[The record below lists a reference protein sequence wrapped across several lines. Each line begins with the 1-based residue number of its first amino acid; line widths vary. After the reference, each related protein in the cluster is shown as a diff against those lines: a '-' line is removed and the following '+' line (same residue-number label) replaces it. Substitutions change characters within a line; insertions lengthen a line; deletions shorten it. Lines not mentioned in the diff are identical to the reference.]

1 MSQAEERSTTPQ
13 KDAYGAPRATVVG
26 KVEELTAGNGGD
38 IWDSGGSWMAVAFSG
53 EEVQDGGDELGREAD
68 GDDEAGGPGLEEEE

>member
-13 KDAYGAPRATVVG
+13 KGAYRAPSTTVVG
-26 KVEELTAGNGGD
+26 KVEELTAGNTGD
-38 IWDSGGSWMAVAFSG
+38 LWDSGGSWMAVAFTS
-53 EEVQDGGDELGREAD
+53 EEVQDGGDDLGREAD

>member
-1 MSQAEERSTTPQ
+1 MSQAEDRSAAPQRGAYRTPST
-13 KDAYGAPRATVVG
+13 TVVG
-26 KVEELTAGNGGD
+26 KVEELTAGNTGD
-38 IWDSGGSWMAVAFSG
+38 YQDNGGSWMGLAFSG